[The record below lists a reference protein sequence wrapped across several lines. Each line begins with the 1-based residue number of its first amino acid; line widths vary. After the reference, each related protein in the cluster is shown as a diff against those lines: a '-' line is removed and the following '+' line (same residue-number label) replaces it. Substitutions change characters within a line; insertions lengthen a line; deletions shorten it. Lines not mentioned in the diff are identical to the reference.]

1 MAIDLPSLSL
11 GGRSSYSAGG
21 SLMGINVDQIP
32 SIQTAIDEYLRG
44 VDTILEGINAESVNV
59 SQAFKGA
66 SQVATITSFLEE
78 SIQTIKKVTI
88 ELQKFSTDLD
98 TIKASYVS
106 EDSAITAQ
114 AISDDGLNVDTGVN
128 GFSN

>member
-1 MAIDLPSLSL
+1 MAIGLPNLSL
-11 GGRSSYSAGG
+11 GGGSSFSAGG
-21 SLMGINVDQIP
+21 SLMGINADQIP
-32 SIQTAIDEYLRG
+32 TIQTSIDEYLRG

-59 SQAFKGA
+59 SQAFKGTA
-66 SQVATITSFLEE
+66 QVATITSFLEE
-78 SIQTIKKVTI
+78 SIQTIKKVTV

-114 AISDDGLNVDTGVN
+114 AISDDGLTVDTGVN